1 MASIEEFINRT
12 AENVNNGIKEKIED
26 GSFNRL
32 GEGLGEG
39 VKEIADGVVTI
50 LGKAKETFSKLNEKA
65 DAIGKPKTPQG
76 TETESPSTPP
86 PTQETPPSSAE
97 QPPPPPSQ
105 EEPGIFCG
113 QCGQK
118 NPPDALFCCACG
130 SRLQQA
136 AQESPTPP
144 DA

>member
-39 VKEIADGVVTI
+39 VKEIAEGVVNI
-50 LGKAKETFSKLNEKA
+50 IGKAKETFGKLNEKA
-65 DAIGKPKTPQG
+65 ESIGKK
-76 TETESPSTPP
+76 
-86 PTQETPPSSAE
+86 QET
-97 QPPPPPSQ
+97 PPPPPSDQQTPPSAPSEQGTPPPPQ

-118 NPPDALFCCACG
+118 NPADALFCSACG

-136 AQESPTPP
+136 EQNTEDIASE
-144 DA
+144 

>member
-12 AENVNNGIKEKIED
+12 AENVNSGIKEKIED

-39 VKEIADGVVTI
+39 VKEIAEGVVTI
-50 LGKAKETFSKLNEKA
+50 IGKAKETFGKLNEKA
-65 DAIGKPKTPQG
+65 ESIGKKQ
-76 TETESPSTPP
+76 
-86 PTQETPPSSAE
+86 A
-97 QPPPPPSQ
+97 PPPPPPVAEQAPPPVQ
-105 EEPGIFCG
+105 EEEAGIFCG

-118 NPPDALFCCACG
+118 NPADALFCCACG

-136 AQESPTPP
+136 EQNNESMVSE
-144 DA
+144 